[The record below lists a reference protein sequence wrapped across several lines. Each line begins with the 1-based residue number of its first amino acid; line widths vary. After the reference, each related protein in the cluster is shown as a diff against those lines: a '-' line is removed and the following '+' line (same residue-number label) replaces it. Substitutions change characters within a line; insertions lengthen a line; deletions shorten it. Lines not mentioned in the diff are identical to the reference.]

1 MGSVG
6 AADDPNS
13 GGRQMP
19 SHWADVRHNV
29 PSQSS
34 PTGTQILQAVGCA
47 EAGRYF
53 SAHAKSAA
61 PAHGDYRQFK
71 DVKFHGDEITYVSLG
86 DGSTSEGEF
95 WEAMNTASNQKVPMI
110 FVVQDNHYAISVP
123 VEVQTPGG
131 NIFGS
136 DQQVGNAI
144 REGIKWGR
152 NLLFLMGIIFV
163 AWAVVNYGTEKPAT
177 KQLVAAIGCFA
188 FGGIVALVFS
198 ISQGNTVNFD
208 TGFGN

>member
-1 MGSVG
+1 MLNDYFISYLGQPITSLT
-6 AADDPNS
+6 
-13 GGRQMP
+13 
-19 SHWADVRHNV
+19 NV
-29 PSQSS
+29 ARPRLLCWGTTLMRCSQFLHLVE
-34 PTGTQILQAVGCA
+34 PLAVIIGWLFA
-47 EAGRYF
+47 LSL
-53 SAHAKSAA
+53 SAFA
-61 PAHGDYRQFK
+61 
-71 DVKFHGDEITYVSLG
+71 
-86 DGSTSEGEF
+86 
-95 WEAMNTASNQKVPMI
+95 
-110 FVVQDNHYAISVP
+110 
-123 VEVQTPGG
+123 QTPGG

-152 NLLFLMGIIFV
+152 NLLFLMGIVFV